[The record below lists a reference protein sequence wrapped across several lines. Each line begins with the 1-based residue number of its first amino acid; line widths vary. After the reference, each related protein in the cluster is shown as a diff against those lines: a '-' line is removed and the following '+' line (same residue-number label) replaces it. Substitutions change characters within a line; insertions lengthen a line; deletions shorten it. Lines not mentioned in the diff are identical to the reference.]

1 MGGRSKTQTR
11 DVRRQNMT
19 WNYNGLNGSFSPAPY
34 VSPVYRNDATGP
46 KSDGAST
53 PQISPKLVW
62 EAFQANPALFAQT
75 PAQIVAAQTFAIRNS
90 ERVEENV
97 SALYGQ
103 AEVKLFRGR
112 TQLLGGV
119 RYEKTETAGRGALSD
134 PSAEFLRNADGTFA
148 RNAAGARIRKPEAGA
163 AGSLESLRLTLKER
177 AARASRSYDGF
188 YPSLHLNH
196 NVTENLVLRLAYAKT
211 YGRPDFTDIIPNTD
225 VAEDDN
231 PADPTTTTGRITVRN
246 TGLKPWHADNY
257 DLSLE
262 YYTRTGGLISV
273 GAFQKNITDF
283 FGDSVKI
290 LTGAD
295 AAELDLDPRYVG
307 WTVSTTFNSGDAR
320 VTGVEMNFKHSF
332 EQMGGWPRYF
342 SVFANGTKLRLE
354 GHQLASFSE
363 FIPES
368 VNWGFSFK
376 KNPAIFMAKWNY
388 RGDQVGTAQPTLG
401 PDAFLSERKR
411 VTLDLNL
418 IVLLNKRL
426 SLFTNVQNAF
436 NAPQLTMA
444 SGSQTP
450 HYASRRLT
458 ATSGTIVI
466 LGVKG
471 NF

>member
-1 MGGRSKTQTR
+1 
-11 DVRRQNMT
+11 
-19 WNYNGLNGSFSPAPY
+19 
-34 VSPVYRNDATGP
+34 
-46 KSDGAST
+46 
-53 PQISPKLVW
+53 
-62 EAFQANPALFAQT
+62 
-75 PAQIVAAQTFAIRNS
+75 
-90 ERVEENV
+90 
-97 SALYGQ
+97 
-103 AEVKLFRGR
+103 
-112 TQLLGGV
+112 
-119 RYEKTETAGRGALSD
+119 
-134 PSAEFLRNADGTFA
+134 
-148 RNAAGARIRKPEAGA
+148 
-163 AGSLESLRLTLKER
+163 
-177 AARASRSYDGF
+177 
-188 YPSLHLNH
+188 
-196 NVTENLVLRLAYAKT
+196 
-211 YGRPDFTDIIPNTD
+211 
-225 VAEDDN
+225 
-231 PADPTTTTGRITVRN
+231 
-246 TGLKPWHADNY
+246 
-257 DLSLE
+257 
-262 YYTRTGGLISV
+262 LISV